1 MANGG
6 GFQAHFFGP
15 AFLSKP
21 DSYLCF
27 GDEAVDS
34 MLDTGGLDYDNYA
47 NPLPVFPSDVSTDAS
62 YGDVMLAI
70 AAPAFPST
78 RDVDNMPEVGIQP
91 HLRPPRIAYPETR
104 DINVQEAPAAQVPPD
119 VPDGTIED
127 SNMTGLIFSVQ
138 TRYATTEDWERY
150 RALFKRLYRDENK
163 TLKEVKSIMK
173 EKYGFNATWV
183 SLISIQLAI
192 ANQMP

>member
-47 NPLPVFPSDVSTDAS
+47 NPLPVFPSDVSTNAS

-78 RDVDNMPEVGIQP
+78 QEVDNMPQVGIQS
-91 HLRPPRIAYPETR
+91 HLRPPRIAYPETG
-104 DINVQEAPAAQVPPD
+104 DVNVQEAPVGHVHPE
-119 VPDGTIED
+119 VPDETIND
-127 SNMTGLIFSVQ
+127 SHTTDLTSPVR
-138 TRYATTEDWERY
+138 TRYAIAEDWELH
-150 RALFKRLYRDENK
+150 RALFTRLYRDENK

-183 SLISIQLAI
+183 SLISIQLAM